1 MVPNPNTSIA
11 FNCNGKI
18 IKSRMGWGEPTP
30 TVRAGGEMC
39 GWVSRGVGPP
49 CGGSRFPASSFDFA
63 QDESVLCCMSD
74 ALMLSEVEA
83 RALAPRPNG
92 GRPRHAPGRRC
103 LAACAPSPIRLIPAR
118 AILTSCPHRSRIRCR
133 SGCGVRDR
141 MGFAGGV
148 RSCTALGRSGQGELA
163 KASWESASSGRTGV
177 RPPRMRL
184 LCEKHGGSVRA
195 APVTKTRDL
204 GPFRGVR

>member
-1 MVPNPNTSIA
+1 MV
-11 FNCNGKI
+11 
-18 IKSRMGWGEPTP
+18 RDY
-30 TVRAGGEMC
+30 
-39 GWVSRGVGPP
+39 GVGNTVYPLW
-49 CGGSRFPASSFDFA
+49 RH
-63 QDESVLCCMSD
+63 
-74 ALMLSEVEA
+74 
-83 RALAPRPNG
+83 PRPRQRSG
-92 GRPRHAPGRRC
+92 GQHGTEPPSASCTIQGIQSLPCPSFSATLFGGGPPGG
-103 LAACAPSPIRLIPAR
+103 CAIGGDDGKWPPPIRLTASHPR
-118 AILTSCPHRSRIRCR
+118 LPSCPHGSRIRCR